1 VSDIAECP
9 TDQPTNCK
17 WLKPLGLR
25 RNVHIMMWV
34 SARLRASSSGGVT
47 RARAC
52 GCVRRVC
59 VCVCVCVCRRVH
71 DDDDDARHIII
82 NQSINP
88 SIMKTP
94 TAGAAPV
101 RGYWDAS
108 EEGALRRAV
117 QKHGIG
123 AWEKMRND
131 PEFTALRCVDDD
143 DDDAMRRRRWDD
155 DDDAGIQPPH
165 LSIDDDD
172 ESSRS
177 RGAVVRV
184 MRNGMARIMR
194 RRVCVCV

>member
-1 VSDIAECP
+1 VGVGSSA
-9 TDQPTNCK
+9 
-17 WLKPLGLR
+17 GVVVGR
-25 RNVHIMMWV
+25 RH
-34 SARLRASSSGGVT
+34 T
-47 RARAC
+47 RA
-52 GCVRRVC
+52 CVRVC
-59 VCVCVCVCRRVH
+59 AASVCVCVCRRVH

>member
-1 VSDIAECP
+1 
-9 TDQPTNCK
+9 
-17 WLKPLGLR
+17 
-25 RNVHIMMWV
+25 M
-34 SARLRASSSGGVT
+34 
-47 RARAC
+47 
-52 GCVRRVC
+52 CVVATP
-59 VCVCVCVCRRVH
+59 

-82 NQSINP
+82 NQSINQ

-94 TAGAAPV
+94 AGGGAAPV

>member
-1 VSDIAECP
+1 
-9 TDQPTNCK
+9 
-17 WLKPLGLR
+17 
-25 RNVHIMMWV
+25 
-34 SARLRASSSGGVT
+34 
-47 RARAC
+47 
-52 GCVRRVC
+52 
-59 VCVCVCVCRRVH
+59 
-71 DDDDDARHIII
+71 
-82 NQSINP
+82 
-88 SIMKTP
+88 MKTP
-94 TAGAAPV
+94 TGGGAAPV

-143 DDDAMRRRRWDD
+143 DATTMRRRWDD
-155 DDDAGIQPPH
+155 DDDGTGIQPPH
-165 LSIDDDD
+165 CIWVDDD

>member
-1 VSDIAECP
+1 MGVGSSA
-9 TDQPTNCK
+9 
-17 WLKPLGLR
+17 GVVVGR
-25 RNVHIMMWV
+25 RH
-34 SARLRASSSGGVT
+34 T
-47 RARAC
+47 RA
-52 GCVRRVC
+52 CVRVC
-59 VCVCVCVCRRVH
+59 AASVCVCVCVCRRVH

-143 DDDAMRRRRWDD
+143 DATMRCDD
-155 DDDAGIQPPH
+155 DDGTMTTMR
-165 LSIDDDD
+165 
-172 ESSRS
+172 EFSR
-177 RGAVVRV
+177 RICQLTMMMNRRARV
-184 MRNGMARIMR
+184 ARW
-194 RRVCVCV
+194 CA